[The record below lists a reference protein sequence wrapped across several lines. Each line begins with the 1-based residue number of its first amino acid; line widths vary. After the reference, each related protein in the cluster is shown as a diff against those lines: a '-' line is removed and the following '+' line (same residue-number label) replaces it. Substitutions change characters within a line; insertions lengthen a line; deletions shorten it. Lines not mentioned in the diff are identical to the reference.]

1 LAEHFSFF
9 DPVIQIDGTYDR
21 EYNAQQFTNYFKTLV
36 TTGVLKGERNQL
48 KLTATGTTMQTKVDT
63 GVAYILGRYYENDSL
78 KELTHDTESLGVS
91 RIDRVVIRMDLN
103 TEARYV
109 KTFIKKGAPSQNPVP
124 PTLTQ
129 TQTVYEI
136 SLAQVRVVGGQTFI
150 AANAVTDERGTNV
163 ICPWASSNILPS
175 FDDNA
180 LAEHINNQGIHVSPG
195 QKLLIDNS
203 VQQNKSMPNFR
214 SFGMTPHYAMK
225 VFPPVQWVDNGTI
238 SEYIDFAVGNV
249 KPFSGVLR
257 LTFHSIWNNSDASGG
272 ATVEFHFGI
281 YGDEVKVSETKII
294 SGSARFFDNFYIG
307 NLFMYS
313 GNIMIQIFKR
323 RFNNSL
329 HITAELFNAVG
340 DARAILDGV
349 GLNRYSL
356 TSLINTTDYPIQ
368 KDYNARITENFTLV
382 SNGKAT
388 VNQAVTDM
396 GVYTAPDAP
405 FATTAANIRN
415 LSNIKA
421 GTGTITSDNLRTT
434 FAVSGLP
441 FKPRAIMLQSRN
453 ANIQVKGMYNEQF
466 TASEFLI
473 LINGNGMNN
482 TFSVFQGG
490 FNASAA
496 YPNGTGLFDYWAI
509 K

>member
-1 LAEHFSFF
+1 MAEKFRFM
-9 DPVIQIDGTYDR
+9 DPVQLEDGTYDR
-21 EYNAQQFTNYFKTLV
+21 EYNAQEFTDYFKALV
-36 TTGVLKGERNQL
+36 TTGVMKSVGAQL
-48 KLTATGTTMQTKVDT
+48 KVSANGTNMVSTISN
-63 GVAYILGRYYENDSL
+63 GIAFLLGRYYENDDAVN
-78 KELTHDTESLGVS
+78 LTHDTESLGNS

-103 TEARYV
+103 PDKRHVLA
-109 KTFIKKGAPSQNPVP
+109 FIKKGTPSPNPVP

-129 TQTVYEI
+129 TQNVYEI

-150 AANAVTDERGTNV
+150 ATNAVTDERGTSV
-163 ICPWASSNILPS
+163 ICPWAGSNILPS

-180 LAEHINNQGIHVSPG
+180 LAQHINDNNKHFSGSEKSSFNSLLNRFNSKSRLIASWDNAIENGIYVSNGNTPTNTYSIGIVLVDDIGSNIVQKVIPYG
-195 QKLLIDNS
+195 QT
-203 VQQNKSMPNFR
+203 V
-214 SFGMTPHYAMK
+214 
-225 VFPPVQWVDNGTI
+225 
-238 SEYIDFAVGNV
+238 EYI
-249 KPFSGVLR
+249 R
-257 LTFHSIWNNSDASGG
+257 I
-272 ATVEFHFGI
+272 
-281 YGDEVKVSETKII
+281 
-294 SGSARFFDNFYIG
+294 
-307 NLFMYS
+307 
-313 GNIMIQIFKR
+313 
-323 RFNNSL
+323 
-329 HITAELFNAVG
+329 
-340 DARAILDGV
+340 
-349 GLNRYSL
+349 RYSNNTWSPWKKVL
-356 TSLINTTDYPIQ
+356 NQDDYDQLFTS
-368 KDYNARITENFTLV
+368 V

-441 FKPRAIMLQSRN
+441 FKPRAIMLQARN
-453 ANIQVKGMYNEQF
+453 ANIQAKGMYNEQF

-490 FNASAA
+490 FNVSAA